1 MQSAL
6 VLPAVAALAA
16 GVFATTAV
24 AGEHRVVTLELPRSG
39 AIILD
44 GREVPARTL
53 PARLR
58 KAAEGATYLCVMR
71 EPKPLDGKPAWDVND
86 PQSMRR
92 FKAVL
97 KTEADIA
104 ETGLKMGLPVFYNR
118 DPQCRSGDEAAQ

>member
-1 MQSAL
+1 MRSGV
-6 VLPAVAALAA
+6 VLPAIAALAA
-16 GVFATTAV
+16 GSAAPGV

-44 GREVPARTL
+44 GRDVPARAL

-58 KAAEGATYLCVMR
+58 KAAEGATYLCVVR

-86 PQSMRR
+86 PQSMRK

-97 KTEADIA
+97 KTEADIVK
-104 ETGLKMGLPVFYNR
+104 TGLDMGLPIFSHR